1 MIFLPDLSCRGVWRY
16 TLITHHIGLT
26 QIDLIK
32 QIYYFFRGFRESLF
46 HIAAGAADGAENLY
60 NRINLCEPNTYLHL
74 IPRSTAGGC
83 PGDNGEK
90 NSGIR
95 HGRRYS

>member
-1 MIFLPDLSCRGVWRY
+1 M
-16 TLITHHIGLT
+16 GLT

-32 QIYYFFRGFRESLF
+32 QIYYFFCGFRDFRESLF
-46 HIAAGAADGAENLY
+46 HIAADAADAAENLY

-74 IPRSTAGGC
+74 TPRSTARAVAG
-83 PGDNGEK
+83 PANGEK

>member
-1 MIFLPDLSCRGVWRY
+1 M
-16 TLITHHIGLT
+16 GLT

-32 QIYYFFRGFRESLF
+32 QIYYFFRGFRNFRESHF

-74 IPRSTAGGC
+74 TPDAQPRSGC
-83 PGDNGEK
+83 NLNNPMLTISEAQSATWGQRQ
-90 NSGIR
+90 SPQ
-95 HGRRYS
+95 